1 MVTRENYTEV
11 LNQIGLENLKNE
23 MQESHQF
30 LLEATDNLKDWSI
43 YNEDK
48 DVQEMIDLYFTKLN
62 EIYQFR
68 KANKKGIIK
77 DFYNQLSQQDRIK
90 LKQGELSDR
99 NLKLAEK
106 LDLNIDDLIQYAK
119 EVAPSKEK
127 KEPPKKRTPKE
138 EKEPVKDSPG
148 VKQVEA
154 LEEEIKFIKRFI
166 NFIGKEK
173 PVESVLSFIK
183 SLQRA
188 IVQRLIRKT
197 SPYAKEIQRIQED
210 MVAVYNK
217 AKSSTIKIN
226 LDEKEQARLIGIV
239 GGEAVYKSIT
249 LLKRFISLQG
259 KQVTKEQIESF
270 LKAITKAAVDEDDPY
285 YDKVK
290 RIVSLL
296 KKQKEGT
303 IEIDKQELNGLQG
316 IVTACK
322 CHSLGKIY
330 NTGNKKVRRCRSK
343 KYSDA
348 GRGAC
353 SHHQGLKPEKCV
365 PSKNKGLGEIISFAD
380 MANLTYEKLYL
391 SEPYR
396 SLIGSPAPNFDMMIH
411 GEPGSGKT
419 SFLLEF
425 AVYLAK
431 NHGDVLYVSSEE
443 FGATTMI
450 EKAKGFSEPPTNL
463 DIVKDLKWLEKKPYK
478 FCFIDSVNDLKLDLA
493 QYKELREKYPETAFI
508 LILQHTKAG
517 QFRGGKEWE
526 HEVEIGGVVDNFQI
540 DIYRNR
546 YGVKGSYNFYKE
558 RS

>member
-1 MVTRENYTEV
+1 MVTRENYTEI
-11 LNQIGLENLKNE
+11 LNQIGLENLKDE
-23 MQESHQF
+23 MKESHQF
-30 LLEATDNLKDWSI
+30 LLEATDNLKDWSN
-43 YNEDK
+43 YDEDK

-68 KANKKGIIK
+68 KSNKKGIIK

-90 LKQGELSDR
+90 LKQGELSDK

-119 EVAPSKEK
+119 EVAPTKEK
-127 KEPPKKRTPKE
+127 KEPARKKELKE
-138 EKEPVKDSPG
+138 EKEPVKDSSG

-197 SPYAKEIQRIQED
+197 SPYAKEIQRIQEN

-217 AKSSTIKIN
+217 AKSSTVKLN
-226 LDEKEQARLIGIV
+226 LDEREQARLIGIV

-249 LLKRFISLQG
+249 FLKRYISLQG

-270 LKAITKAAVDEDDPY
+270 LKAITKAALSEEDPY
-285 YDKVK
+285 YDKVQ
-290 RIVSLL
+290 RIASVL

-303 IEIDKQELNGLQG
+303 IAISQQELNGLNG
-316 IVTACK
+316 IVK
-322 CHSLGKIY
+322 
-330 NTGNKKVRRCRSK
+330 
-343 KYSDA
+343 
-348 GRGAC
+348 AC
-353 SHHQGLKPEKCV
+353 SCNRLGRLNAPKRKQGCKVQKLPEVQFKSETFKR
-365 PSKNKGLGEIISFAD
+365 PIQQKEKGLGEIISFAD

-391 SEPYR
+391 AEPYR
-396 SLIGSPAPNFDMMIH
+396 SLIGTPAPNFDMMLH

-450 EKAKGFSEPPTNL
+450 EKAKGFSEPPANL

-478 FCFIDSVNDLKLDLA
+478 FCIIDSVNDMKLDLA
-493 QYKELREKYPETAFI
+493 QYKQLREKYPDTAFI

-526 HEVEIGGVVDNFQI
+526 HEVEIGGVVDNYQI

-558 RS
+558 RT